1 MRFACNDCRKK
12 FRTEGALEMHLKDK
26 HSTKF
31 RNVQQSRG
39 RQIGFWGACLA
50 GALGGFVAA
59 TVMIGGAAAVMLRE
73 GGIISLT
80 TSPQMQEKAAVFKAL
95 LPSAVIRR

>member
-26 HSTKF
+26 HSTKLH
-31 RNVQQSRG
+31 NVQQSRG

-50 GALGGFVAA
+50 GALAGFVAA
-59 TVMIGGAAAVMLRE
+59 AVMIGGAAAVMLRE
-73 GGIISLT
+73 GGMITLT
-80 TSPQMQEKAAVFKAL
+80 ISPQMQEKAAVVKAV
-95 LPSAVIRR
+95 LPSAVIRK

>member
-26 HSTKF
+26 HSTKL
-31 RNVQQSRG
+31 RHVQQPRG
-39 RQIGFWGACLA
+39 RRIGFWGTLLT

-59 TVMIGGAAAVMLRE
+59 AAMIGGAAVMLSE
-73 GGIISLT
+73 GGIITLT
-80 TSPQMQEKAAVFKAL
+80 TSPQMQEKAAVFKAM

>member
-1 MRFACNDCRKK
+1 MRFACNNCRKK

-26 HSTKF
+26 HGTKLHL
-31 RNVQQSRG
+31 VQKPRG
-39 RQIGFWGACLA
+39 RQIGFWGTCLA

-59 TVMIGGAAAVMLRE
+59 VAMIGGAAAVMLRE
-73 GGIISLT
+73 GGIITLT
-80 TSPQMQEKAAVFKAL
+80 TSPLMQEKAAVFKAM

>member
-1 MRFACNDCRKK
+1 MRFACSDCRKK

-26 HSTKF
+26 HSTKLHD
-31 RNVQQSRG
+31 VQQPRR
-39 RQIGFWGACLA
+39 RQIGFWGTCLA

-59 TVMIGGAAAVMLRE
+59 AVMIGGAAAVMLGE
-73 GGIISLT
+73 GGIITLT

>member
-1 MRFACNDCRKK
+1 MRFACNDCTKK

-26 HSTKF
+26 HSTKLHH
-31 RNVQQSRG
+31 VQKPRG
-39 RQIGFWGACLA
+39 RQIGFWGTCFA

-59 TVMIGGAAAVMLRE
+59 VVMIGGAAAVMLRE
-73 GGIISLT
+73 GGIITLT
-80 TSPQMQEKAAVFKAL
+80 TSPQMQEKAAVFKAM